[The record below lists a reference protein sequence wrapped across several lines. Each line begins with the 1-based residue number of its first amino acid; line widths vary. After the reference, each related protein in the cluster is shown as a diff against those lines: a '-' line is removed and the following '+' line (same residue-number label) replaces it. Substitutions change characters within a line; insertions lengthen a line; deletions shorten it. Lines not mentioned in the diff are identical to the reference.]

1 MRRLRL
7 PLNCVLVIVLLLLGS
22 TAVAQLK
29 IETVAEG
36 LSYPWS
42 LVFLPDGDILV
53 SERSGRL
60 RLISDGKLKPEP
72 VPGLPELFARGEGGL
87 LGLALHPRFQENR
100 WLYFAYV
107 HGDAEQSTV
116 RLGRARYRNG
126 SLSEQQLLYQ
136 ASPGAGSAHHYG
148 GRVLFDREGYIYLTL
163 GDRGRPAQAQEP
175 SDPLGATVRLTD
187 TGAIP
192 SSNPIGADGR
202 PSAVFAYGNRN
213 AQGMA
218 LHPNTGQI
226 WQHEHGPTGGDEINL
241 LRKGANYGWPRV
253 SHDSHPDGRPIS
265 DTTEAPDLVAPLHYW
280 DPSIAPSGMT
290 FYQGSEFSGWQGDL
304 FIGALAMRKL
314 VRLEL
319 NGTVVE
325 DEEDLLTEL
334 GERVRDV
341 TAGPDGALWVL
352 TDSPEGRVLRL
363 TAD

>member
-7 PLNCVLVIVLLLLGS
+7 PLNCVLVTVLLLLGS
-22 TAVAQLK
+22 AAVAQLK
-29 IETVAEG
+29 VGTVAEG

-87 LGLALHPRFQENR
+87 LGLAIHPRFQENR

-107 HGDAEQSTV
+107 HGDAERSTV
-116 RLGRARYRNG
+116 RLGRARYRDE
-126 SLSEQQLLYQ
+126 SLSEQQLLFQ
-136 ASPGAGSAHHYG
+136 AGPGAGSAHHYG
-148 GRVLFDREGYIYLTL
+148 GRVLFDREGYVYLTL
-163 GDRGRPAQAQEP
+163 GDRGQPAQAQEP
-175 SDPLGATVRLTD
+175 ANSLGATVRLTD

-192 SSNPIGADGR
+192 PSNPIVADGR

-226 WQHEHGPTGGDEINL
+226 WQHEHGPTGGDEVNL
-241 LRKGANYGWPRV
+241 LAKGANYGWPRV
-253 SHDSHPDGRPIS
+253 SHGSHPDGRLIS
-265 DTTEAPDLVAPLHYW
+265 DTTEAPGLVAPLHYW

-290 FYQGSEFSGWQGDL
+290 FYRGSEFPDWQGDL

-319 NGTVVE
+319 NGTVIE
-325 DEEDLLTEL
+325 KEEDLLTDL

-341 TAGPDGALWVL
+341 TSGPDGALWIL